1 MSYWFLWNLIAI
13 TILFTL
19 IIFIFRKHSI
29 FILQIVLILCYSAQ
43 YSGYYY
49 FKIMKKF
56 SQRPAKT
63 IGSFFE
69 DTPFAVIGFIFAHY
83 KIIDKLQ
90 NNKIKT
96 LILSILIYNF
106 FEDYNIFVKIKH
118 GLYPG
123 FKLNI
128 RAICIIFIFSLFP
141 SEKITN
147 KYISKFLQTITNY
160 TGPVYYLHIPL
171 SRYLSYYN
179 KDVKYL
185 TFRGLFIDYFACY
198 CVGFFGTLIFGKT
211 P

>member
-1 MSYWFLWNLIAI
+1 MINPEIETMFNKENKTFLLKNL
-13 TILFTL
+13 
-19 IIFIFRKHSI
+19 
-29 FILQIVLILCYSAQ
+29 
-43 YSGYYY
+43 
-49 FKIMKKF
+49 
-56 SQRPAKT
+56 
-63 IGSFFE
+63 
-69 DTPFAVIGFIFAHY
+69 
-83 KIIDKLQ
+83 
-90 NNKIKT
+90 
-96 LILSILIYNF
+96 
-106 FEDYNIFVKIKH
+106 FVKIKH

-185 TFRGLFIDYFACY
+185 TFSGLFIDYFACY

-211 P
+211 PLKYLFC